1 MRHVVDVV
9 LVEEVEADYPWAGA
23 DDLIDPF
30 TVPENV
36 APLLLIHHDLAL
48 LAHSLVVA
56 GHTHDQMHI
65 REELLGLFKNTRMSN
80 MIHIKHSI
88 GVDADRPAWICA
100 IVLHVLCCTHG
111 AFPIYIVRLKEK
123 TKLYLISAQ
132 AYNYCLET
140 LSAHLLLLEIPLLDL
155 EREFLP
161 EVDCLPPAADEPPT
175 INVLFLFP
183 IR

>member
-1 MRHVVDVV
+1 
-9 LVEEVEADYPWAGA
+9 
-23 DDLIDPF
+23 
-30 TVPENV
+30 
-36 APLLLIHHDLAL
+36 
-48 LAHSLVVA
+48 
-56 GHTHDQMHI
+56 
-65 REELLGLFKNTRMSN
+65 MSN

-88 GVDADRPAWICA
+88 GVDADRPAWIRA

-123 TKLYLISAQ
+123 TKWYLISAQ
-132 AYNYCLET
+132 AYLICLET

-183 IR
+183 IRWWSSFYFIIVFGLIIKPNKNDWNINRASPSRGMRKTPLSESIWQSIGVHFAANCASSRSLNFLPNADFLTLTSL